1 MAFSVA
7 KASSFQ
13 KLEMLFIPIMFA
25 KHIYLDYMQAASL
38 LDTGNHAITMI
49 LVEFINKKMF

>member
-1 MAFSVA
+1 
-7 KASSFQ
+7 
-13 KLEMLFIPIMFA
+13 MLFIPIMFA